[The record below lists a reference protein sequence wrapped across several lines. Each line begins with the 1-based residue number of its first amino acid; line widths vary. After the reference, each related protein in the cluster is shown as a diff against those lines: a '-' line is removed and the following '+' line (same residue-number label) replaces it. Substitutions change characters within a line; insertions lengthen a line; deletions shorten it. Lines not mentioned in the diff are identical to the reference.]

1 VLFFCPSTDQEGTMR
16 MKVLRLLV
24 VAGIVALSTTTAPAI
39 IHPDCSNQPNLACG
53 MLCTQDG
60 CAILVMPDPTDNH
73 NYCYYVSGGGSGNC
87 LGGTFHP
94 CCE

>member
-1 VLFFCPSTDQEGTMR
+1 MR
-16 MKVLRLLV
+16 VRALRLLA
-24 VAGIVALSTTTAPAI
+24 VAVFAVMSTTSAPAI

-53 MLCTQDG
+53 LACTPDG
-60 CAILVMPDPTDNH
+60 CAIIVTPDPTDDH
-73 NYCYYVSGGGSGNC
+73 YYCYYVSGVGSANC